1 MKLFEIQWTR
11 EQAEEL
17 LDRDYSIVKDNGFEE
32 GDLVRVVIVREV
44 KVTHQDP
51 EHRFKTIIGSRREP
65 NGESLLFRVTKV
77 EKSPEGLKD
86 GYCILWWEEVIIVRR
101 ERVYIKNIRDGE
113 ENA

>member
-11 EQAEEL
+11 EQAEVL
-17 LDRDYSIVKDNGFEE
+17 LGRDHAIVKDNGYEE

-51 EHRFKTIIGSRREP
+51 EHKFKTIIGSRREP
-65 NGESLLFRVTKV
+65 NGESILFRVTKV

-101 ERVYIKNIRDGE
+101 ERVYIKGGE
-113 ENA
+113 EDA